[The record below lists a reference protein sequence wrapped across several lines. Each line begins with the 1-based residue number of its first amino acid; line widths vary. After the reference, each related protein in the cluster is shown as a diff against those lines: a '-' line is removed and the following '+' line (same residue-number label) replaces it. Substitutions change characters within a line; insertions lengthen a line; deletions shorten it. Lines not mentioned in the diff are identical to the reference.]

1 MIIFGTRLG
10 VWAVGCFRE
19 VKRTKEEK
27 REEESKIMPKSKH
40 AEL

>member
-1 MIIFGTRLG
+1 MIIFGTRLA